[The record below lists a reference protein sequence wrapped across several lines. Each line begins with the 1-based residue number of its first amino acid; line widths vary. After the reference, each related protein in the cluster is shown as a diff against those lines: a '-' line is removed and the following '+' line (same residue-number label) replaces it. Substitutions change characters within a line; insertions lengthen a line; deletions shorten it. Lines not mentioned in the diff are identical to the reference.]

1 MAQKTGQLCAAILKM
16 LSHLEHLVPMLVQ
29 RHLALKRLEAE
40 VFGLGRERAQQPR
53 PARAAGGRVQIGQRR
68 TVSGRSSTR
77 ADGFGRRGQPK
88 AEQRRQRKLLERVQ
102 AKQHT
107 ETVSLAGCTRIDG
120 SGLEPLRGSTVL
132 RTVDLRR
139 AVFRKGLV
147 KATPFDASA
156 FATLESL
163 AASLESL
170 RVLKEDR
177 YPIPTGPLSLAR
189 LRECAMCV
197 EVSEAGAEAVT
208 PPKPLS
214 DARRCTLCMQKYC
227 EPCSQ
232 AFFRGCIDCEGT
244 FCYQCVY
251 DTSHWQPAYMCVECN
266 GGAET

>member
-1 MAQKTGQLCAAILKM
+1 MEPWPPPPPPPAVGDLSLRLLDLAEDLLLAVCKTLQLVDLCRLARCNKVVRALASNGSLWTNISFPPSGAEKLTDGM
-16 LSHLEHLVPMLVQ
+16 L
-29 RHLALKRLEAE
+29 
-40 VFGLGRERAQQPR
+40 
-53 PARAAGGRVQIGQRR
+53 
-68 TVSGRSSTR
+68 T
-77 ADGFGRRGQPK
+77 
-88 AEQRRQRKLLERVQ
+88 KLLERVQ

-163 AASLESL
+163 AASVESL

-177 YPIPTGPLSLAR
+177 YPIATGFDDAR

-208 PPKPLS
+208 PPEPLS
-214 DARRCTLCMQKYC
+214 DARRCMHCMQKYC

-232 AFFRGCIDCEGT
+232 AFFRGCIDCERT
-244 FCYQCVY
+244 FCYQCVVY
-251 DTSHWQPAYMCVECN
+251 DTSWTEPAYMCVECN
-266 GGAET
+266 GGEESGEEN

>member
-1 MAQKTGQLCAAILKM
+1 MEPWPPPPPPPVVGDLSLRLLDLAEDLLLAVCKTLQLVDLCRLARCNKVVRALASNGSLWTNISFPPSGAEKLTDGM
-16 LSHLEHLVPMLVQ
+16 L
-29 RHLALKRLEAE
+29 
-40 VFGLGRERAQQPR
+40 
-53 PARAAGGRVQIGQRR
+53 
-68 TVSGRSSTR
+68 T
-77 ADGFGRRGQPK
+77 
-88 AEQRRQRKLLERVQ
+88 KLLERVQ

-147 KATPFDASA
+147 KATPLDASA
-156 FATLESL
+156 FVTLESL
-163 AASLESL
+163 AASVESL

-177 YPIPTGPLSLAR
+177 YPGRTGFDDAR

-214 DARRCTLCMQKYC
+214 DARRCTFCMQKYC

-244 FCYQCVY
+244 FCYQCVVY

-266 GGAET
+266 GGEET

>member
-1 MAQKTGQLCAAILKM
+1 MEPWPPPPPPAVGD
-16 LSHLEHLVPMLVQ
+16 
-29 RHLALKRLEAE
+29 LALRLLDLAE
-40 VFGLGRERAQQPR
+40 DLLLAVCKTLQLVDLCRLARCNKVVRALASNGSLWTNISFP
-53 PARAAGGRVQIGQRR
+53 P
-68 TVSGRSSTR
+68 SGAEKLT
-77 ADGFGRRGQPK
+77 DGML
-88 AEQRRQRKLLERVQ
+88 AKLLERVQ

-163 AASLESL
+163 AASVESL

-177 YPIPTGPLSLAR
+177 YPGRLRDDAR

-197 EVSEAGAEAVT
+197 EVSEAGAEA
-208 PPKPLS
+208 
-214 DARRCTLCMQKYC
+214 
-227 EPCSQ
+227 
-232 AFFRGCIDCEGT
+232 AFFRGCIDCERT
-244 FCYQCVY
+244 FCYRCVVY
-251 DTSHWQPAYMCVECN
+251 DTSWTEPAYMCVECN
-266 GGAET
+266 GGEESGEEN